1 MDGDD
6 ESRDAFIRTLRQCK
20 DLVEQLTAARSSST
34 GAEPQEDLDDFEL
47 GEVGTQ
53 VLGLLSQGLY
63 READEL
69 ARQRLDPNLLEYLD
83 DVTAF
88 IHGLPDDEGDVI
100 ERVCEAVAD
109 GRLFGSRG
117 GQAAAVAGVVDDHDD
132 EHVVPASAAAIVGLT
147 SVATVHNTLYQRLN
161 DSSLLFRHYGVP
173 VATNAFHP
181 LLL

>member
-69 ARQRLDPNLLEYLD
+69 ARERLDPDLLEYLD
-83 DVTAF
+83 EVTAF
-88 IHGLPDDEGDVI
+88 IHGL
-100 ERVCEAVAD
+100 RAM
-109 GRLFGSRG
+109 S
-117 GQAAAVAGVVDDHDD
+117 
-132 EHVVPASAAAIVGLT
+132 
-147 SVATVHNTLYQRLN
+147 
-161 DSSLLFRHYGVP
+161 
-173 VATNAFHP
+173 
-181 LLL
+181 